1 MSRHE
6 IFTVEGKSF
15 FSIGAQLQN
24 SSGYALGAAKGD
36 KYEQDTKRAFDSVKK
51 IGANTV
57 AVPICWDAFE
67 KEEGIFDFAYVQRII
82 DRIRD
87 HDLHAIL
94 LWFGTWKN
102 GQMEYTPEWV
112 KRDRDRFPR
121 CLCVDG
127 TETTVLS
134 PFYEA
139 NKEQDK
145 KAFCKLMEFL
155 KEYDSEVGTVLAV
168 QVENECGM
176 YAASI
181 RDFSEKATE
190 VFEGEAPAELIELAR
205 KDQGMLNR
213 EWEREGQKEHG
224 SYREVFGRFGAEVC
238 MAYTTARYID
248 EIAAAG
254 KEIYDIF
261 MYVNVW
267 MDRNNECGF
276 SVAGLDYPSGGP
288 VSKVLPVWQVA
299 IKALDAVSPD
309 IYEMQPDLIVRTQ
322 ETYASYDTPFFV
334 PESGPTNVN
343 ATMMFEAIG
352 RHAAIGYHIFGVE
365 NCLDEQGE
373 LLESAKGIMHSFTML
388 ENAKGLIEKY
398 RGTDQMYTLTQ
409 HVGQDAS
416 KLEIG
421 DWLCRVSYAGAGAD
435 YTGWVAMDY
444 RHSKDLANVNY
455 VPKSIEE
462 ETARGFLFRVAENE
476 YYLVGHKVRLYWQK
490 MDRTDG
496 SVPVNMLLFQHQAH
510 NMELLK
516 IEEGHFESD
525 GTYVVDRLRS
535 GDEGRHGIWA
545 QYDCGVIHF
554 VLGERE

>member
-261 MYVNVW
+261 MTQGTAGKGKDADANV
-267 MDRNNECGF
+267 
-276 SVAGLDYPSGGP
+276 
-288 VSKVLPVWQVA
+288 Q
-299 IKALDAVSPD
+299 
-309 IYEMQPDLIVRTQ
+309 
-322 ETYASYDTPFFV
+322 
-334 PESGPTNVN
+334 TN
-343 ATMMFEAIG
+343 I
-352 RHAAIGYHIFGVE
+352 
-365 NCLDEQGE
+365 D
-373 LLESAKGIMHSFTML
+373 S
-388 ENAKGLIEKY
+388 
-398 RGTDQMYTLTQ
+398 
-409 HVGQDAS
+409 QDA
-416 KLEIG
+416 
-421 DWLCRVSYAGAGAD
+421 DTNGA
-435 YTGWVAMDY
+435 
-444 RHSKDLANVNY
+444 KDLA
-455 VPKSIEE
+455 
-462 ETARGFLFRVAENE
+462 GQDL
-476 YYLVGHKVRLYWQK
+476 
-490 MDRTDG
+490 
-496 SVPVNMLLFQHQAH
+496 
-510 NMELLK
+510 
-516 IEEGHFESD
+516 
-525 GTYVVDRLRS
+525 
-535 GDEGRHGIWA
+535 
-545 QYDCGVIHF
+545 
-554 VLGERE
+554 